1 MRDSTIKVT
10 LTQQETL
17 QFAANYPVDVQIKL
31 LTKNGVVMISQVMTD
46 QVEPVLNKEIL
57 S

>member
-17 QFAANYPVDVQIKL
+17 LFAANYPVDVQIKL
-31 LTKNGVVMISQVMTD
+31 LTKNGVVMISQIMTD
-46 QVEPVLNKEIL
+46 SVEPVFNKEIL